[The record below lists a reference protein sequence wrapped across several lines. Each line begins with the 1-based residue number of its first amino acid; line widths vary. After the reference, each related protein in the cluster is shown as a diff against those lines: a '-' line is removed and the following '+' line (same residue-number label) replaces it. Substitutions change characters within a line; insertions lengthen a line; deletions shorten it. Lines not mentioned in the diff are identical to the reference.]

1 MVIIN
6 IIKIAFLLGFLVT
19 IHEGGHFLMAKLFK
33 IKVEEFSI
41 GFGPKI
47 FSKQGK
53 ETVYSISL
61 IPFGGYVKMLGE
73 EERSDDPR
81 SFNNSKIWKRMLV
94 VLAGP
99 IVNICFALII
109 YFVLIL
115 SSGIVVTTDI
125 AAILPEA
132 SESVRS
138 NLQVGDKI
146 IKVNGE
152 SIKSR
157 QDMSKVL
164 LLNDGKEVEVTIIR
178 EGKEYNYKV
187 DPMEYEGIY
196 ILGIEMTRK
205 DNPTVGERISY
216 ASNETTE
223 FFTSIGD
230 SLKMLV
236 TGKVGMEQ
244 MTGPVGI
251 SKMVVETN
259 GLYNF
264 VYLLALVSLSLGVTN
279 LLPIPALDGGR
290 FLILLVEGIRRK
302 PLSEEMEYRIISLGF
317 TFIILLSLYVTY
329 NDIFRIFFFFF

>member
-1 MVIIN
+1 MIIIN

-41 GFGPKI
+41 GFGPRI
-47 FSKQGK
+47 ITKQGK
-53 ETVYSISL
+53 ETLYSISL
-61 IPFGGYVKMLGE
+61 IPFGGYVRMLGE

-81 SFNNSKIWKRMLV
+81 SFNNSKLWKRIMV

-99 IVNICFALII
+99 IVNICFALLV
-109 YFVLIL
+109 YFVLVL
-115 SSGIVVTTDI
+115 SSGLVVTTEI
-125 AAILPEA
+125 ASILPDA
-132 SESVRS
+132 SESVKS
-138 NLQVGDKI
+138 SLQVGDRI
-146 IKVNGE
+146 IQINGE
-152 SIKSR
+152 KVKSR
-157 QDMSKVL
+157 QDMSKAL
-164 LLNDGKEVEVTIIR
+164 LLNDGQEVEIIVMR
-178 EGKEYNYKV
+178 NGEMQTYRVIPV
-187 DPMEYEGIY
+187 DYDGVY
-196 ILGIEMTRK
+196 ILGLEMTKK
-205 DNPTVGERISY
+205 DNPTVMERVSY
-216 ASNETTE
+216 AGNETSE
-223 FFTSIGD
+223 FFTSIGE

-236 TGKVGMEQ
+236 TGRVGMDQ

-290 FLILLVEGIRRK
+290 LLILVVEGIRRK
-302 PLSEEMEYRIISLGF
+302 PLPEEMEYRLISLGF

-329 NDIFRIFFFFF
+329 NDIFRIFEK

>member
-1 MVIIN
+1 MIIIN

-41 GFGPKI
+41 GFGPRI
-47 FSKQGK
+47 ITKQGK
-53 ETVYSISL
+53 ETLYSISL
-61 IPFGGYVKMLGE
+61 IPFGGYVRMLGE

-81 SFNNSKIWKRMLV
+81 SFNNSKLWKRMMV

-99 IVNICFALII
+99 IVNICFALLV
-109 YFVLIL
+109 YFVLVL
-115 SSGIVVTTDI
+115 SSGLVVTTEI
-125 AAILPEA
+125 ASILPDA
-132 SESVRS
+132 SESVKS
-138 NLQVGDKI
+138 SLQVGDRI
-146 IKVNGE
+146 IQINGE
-152 SIKSR
+152 KVKSR
-157 QDMSKVL
+157 QDMSKAL
-164 LLNDGKEVEVTIIR
+164 LLNDGQEVEIIVMR
-178 EGKEYNYKV
+178 NGEKQTYRVIPV
-187 DPMEYEGIY
+187 DYDGVY
-196 ILGIEMTRK
+196 ILGLEMTKK
-205 DNPTVGERISY
+205 DNPTVMERVSY
-216 ASNETTE
+216 AGNETSE

-236 TGKVGMEQ
+236 TGKVGMDQ

-259 GLYNF
+259 GLYSF

-290 FLILLVEGIRRK
+290 LLILVVEGIRRK
-302 PLSEEMEYRIISLGF
+302 PLPEEMEYRLISLGF

-329 NDIFRIFFFFF
+329 NDIFRIFEK

>member
-1 MVIIN
+1 MIIS
-6 IIKIAFLLGFLVT
+6 IIKIAFLLGVLVT
-19 IHEGGHFLMAKLFK
+19 IHEGGHFFMAKLFK

-53 ETVYSISL
+53 ETLYSISL
-61 IPFGGYVKMLGE
+61 IPFGGYVRMLGE

-81 SFNNSKIWKRMLV
+81 SFNNSKIWKRMIV

-99 IVNICFALII
+99 IVNICFAIII

-132 SESVRS
+132 SESVKS
-138 NLQVGDKI
+138 CLQVGDKI
-146 IKVNGE
+146 TEINGE
-152 SIKSR
+152 VVKSR
-157 QDMSKVL
+157 QDMSKAL
-164 LLNDGKEVEVTIIR
+164 LLNDGKEVEIKVIR
-178 EGKEYNYKV
+178 DGNEHVYEVN
-187 DPMEYEGIY
+187 PMEYEGIY
-196 ILGIEMTRK
+196 ILGVEMTIK
-205 DNPTVGERISY
+205 DNPTFVEKISY
-216 ASNETTE
+216 ASNETKE
-223 FFTSIGD
+223 FFDSIGE
-230 SLKMLV
+230 SLKMLI

-290 FLILLVEGIRRK
+290 FLILLIEGIRRK
-302 PLSEEMEYRIISLGF
+302 PMPEEMEYRIISLGF
-317 TFIILLSLYVTY
+317 TFLIILSLYVTY
-329 NDIFRIFFFFF
+329 NDIFRIFEK

>member
-1 MVIIN
+1 MIIIN

-41 GFGPKI
+41 GFGPRI
-47 FSKQGK
+47 LTKQGK
-53 ETVYSISL
+53 ETLYSISL
-61 IPFGGYVKMLGE
+61 IPFGGYVRMLGE

-81 SFNNSKIWKRMLV
+81 SFNNSKLWKRMMV

-99 IVNICFALII
+99 IVNICFALMV
-109 YFVLIL
+109 YFVLTL
-115 SSGIVVTTDI
+115 SSGLVVTTDI
-125 AAILPEA
+125 ASILPEA
-132 SESVRS
+132 SESVKS
-138 NLQVGDKI
+138 NLHVGDRI
-146 IKVNGE
+146 VQINGE
-152 SIKSR
+152 KVRSR
-157 QDMSKVL
+157 QDMSKAL
-164 LLNDGKEVEVTIIR
+164 FLNDGQEVEITIMRDGEKQVYHVTPV
-178 EGKEYNYKV
+178 N
-187 DPMEYEGIY
+187 YEGIF
-196 ILGIEMTRK
+196 ILGLEMTK
-205 DNPTVGERISY
+205 KENPTIVERINY
-216 ASNETTE
+216 AGNETTE
-223 FFTSIGD
+223 FFTSIGE

-236 TGKVGMEQ
+236 TGRVGMDQ

-290 FLILLVEGIRRK
+290 LLILIVEGIRRK
-302 PLSEEMEYRIISLGF
+302 PLPEEMEYRLISLGF

-329 NDIFRIFFFFF
+329 NDIFRIFEK

>member
-1 MVIIN
+1 MIIIN

-41 GFGPKI
+41 GFGPRI
-47 FSKQGK
+47 ITKQGK
-53 ETVYSISL
+53 ETLYSISL
-61 IPFGGYVKMLGE
+61 IPFGGYVRMLGE

-81 SFNNSKIWKRMLV
+81 SFNNSKLWKRMMV

-99 IVNICFALII
+99 IVNICFALLV
-109 YFVLIL
+109 YFVLVL
-115 SSGIVVTTDI
+115 SSGLVVTTEI
-125 AAILPEA
+125 ASILPDA
-132 SESVRS
+132 SESVKS
-138 NLQVGDKI
+138 SLQVGDRI
-146 IKVNGE
+146 IQINGE
-152 SIKSR
+152 KVKSR
-157 QDMSKVL
+157 QDMSKAL
-164 LLNDGKEVEVTIIR
+164 LLNDGQEVEIIVMR
-178 EGKEYNYKV
+178 NGEKQTYRVIPV
-187 DPMEYEGIY
+187 DYDGVY
-196 ILGIEMTRK
+196 ILGLEMTKK
-205 DNPTVGERISY
+205 DNPTVMERVSY
-216 ASNETTE
+216 AGNETSE

-236 TGKVGMEQ
+236 TGKVGMDQ

-290 FLILLVEGIRRK
+290 LLILVVEGIRRK
-302 PLSEEMEYRIISLGF
+302 PLPEEMEYRLISLGF

-329 NDIFRIFFFFF
+329 NDIFRIFEK

>member
-1 MVIIN
+1 LIIIN

-41 GFGPKI
+41 GFGPRI
-47 FSKQGK
+47 ITKQGK
-53 ETVYSISL
+53 ETLYSISL
-61 IPFGGYVKMLGE
+61 IPFGGYVRMLGE

-81 SFNNSKIWKRMLV
+81 SFNNSKLWKRMMV

-99 IVNICFALII
+99 IVNICFALLV

-115 SSGIVVTTDI
+115 SSGLVVTTEI
-125 AAILPEA
+125 ASILPDA
-132 SESVRS
+132 SESVKS
-138 NLQVGDKI
+138 SLQVGDRI
-146 IKVNGE
+146 IQINGE
-152 SIKSR
+152 KVKSR
-157 QDMSKVL
+157 QDMSKAL
-164 LLNDGKEVEVTIIR
+164 LLNDGQEVEIIVMR
-178 EGKEYNYKV
+178 NGEKQTYRVIPV
-187 DPMEYEGIY
+187 DYDGVY
-196 ILGIEMTRK
+196 ILGLEMTKK
-205 DNPTVGERISY
+205 DNPTVMERVSY
-216 ASNETTE
+216 AGNETSE

-236 TGKVGMEQ
+236 TGRVGMDQ

-290 FLILLVEGIRRK
+290 LLILVVEGIRRK
-302 PLSEEMEYRIISLGF
+302 PLPEEMEYRLISLGF

-329 NDIFRIFFFFF
+329 NDIFRIFEK